1 MNNKVIKPFSFKVPL
16 LFFFV
21 FLAPIV
27 LGWSWCVY
35 LKMLTFQE
43 TVNAFLQLP
52 IVGLTILFF
61 SLVTVFY
68 IVNNRVLHSYDGT
81 PESAAKL
88 NKWTT
93 VFELGTVFL
102 ALTNAYVLPRIVT
115 LAFTLRGVS
124 ITITPILITCY
135 GMTFLLALF
144 FYIIFFQ
151 QVQKEIKELPFGR
164 ENIAFPIIARSII
177 VSSFSSAGLVL
188 LMISIMLSPVSI
200 MYTTYE
206 LLPRYYLPAAVIG
219 VGSIVADIFFQM
231 KGNVDRVKDISAFSM
246 SLADRDYTMKDLEIL
261 SRDEFG
267 ALAGDCNKFFN
278 VTKNLLGVIS
288 NSVSSAVQ
296 TSETFAEDMKN
307 SSDSITQIAG
317 NISNIQNKTKSQAE
331 SVESSK
337 TAINQMVDKF
347 ALLDKATET
356 QVKDVN
362 ASSHAI
368 EEMVENIRSVTQIL
382 ESNANSVTNLKEKSE
397 SGRLIIDRSVTFA
410 AEIIQKS
417 ESLKEASTIIQ
428 NIASQT
434 NLLAMN
440 AAIEAAHAGDTG
452 KGFAVVADE
461 IRKLAEESNEQGSR
475 ITQQLEEFQEAI
487 TGISNNTK
495 QIQVEFE
502 QIFQLTNEVK
512 DREIEIRNAME
523 IQTSESDS
531 ILSAMEE
538 ITTTAHSIRQ
548 ESDTLITGSNQIES
562 EISKLSD
569 ISKEI
574 ENEMAGIVTHSDK
587 LAVTASTAT
596 ESANRNKDNMLGIQ
610 AEVNQFKV

>member
-1 MNNKVIKPFSFKVPL
+1 MNDKIIKPFSFKVPL
-16 LFFFV
+16 LFFLV

-27 LGWSWCVY
+27 LSWSWCVY
-35 LKMLTFQE
+35 LKNLTFQE

-52 IVGLTILFF
+52 IIGLTILFF
-61 SLVTVFY
+61 SLVTLFY
-68 IVNNRVLHSYDGT
+68 VINNRMLHSYDGT

-102 ALTNAYVLPRIVT
+102 ALTNAYVVPRIVT

-246 SLADRDYTMKDLEIL
+246 SLADRDYTMNELEIL

-278 VTKNLLGVIS
+278 VTKNLLGVIN
-288 NSVSSAVQ
+288 NSVTSAVG
-296 TSETFAEDMKN
+296 TSEEFAEDMKK
-307 SSDSITQIAG
+307 SSSSIMQIADSIT
-317 NISNIQNKTKSQAE
+317 NIQDKTKSQTEA
-331 SVESSK
+331 VENSK
-337 TAINQMVDKF
+337 NAINEMLDKF
-347 ALLDKATET
+347 SVLDQATKT
-356 QVKDVN
+356 QVKDVEE
-362 ASSHAI
+362 SSRAI
-368 EEMVENIRSVTQIL
+368 EEMVQNIRSVTQIL
-382 ESNANSVTNLKEKSE
+382 ESNADSVTNLKEKSE
-397 SGRLIIDRSVTFA
+397 SGRTIIDRSVSFA
-410 AEIIQKS
+410 AEIMQKS

-475 ITQQLEEFQEAI
+475 ITQQLEEFQEAV

-495 QIQVEFE
+495 QIQAEFE

-523 IQTSESDS
+523 VQTSESDS
-531 ILSAMEE
+531 ILSAMED
-538 ITTTAHSIRQ
+538 ITSTANTIKEEAGILTS
-548 ESDTLITGSNQIES
+548 GSNKIES
-562 EISKLSD
+562 EMTVLTNISQ
-569 ISKEI
+569 EI
-574 ENEMAGIVTHSDK
+574 ENEMLGIAEHSDQI
-587 LAVTASTAT
+587 AATTTTVT
-596 ESANRNKDNMLGIQ
+596 EGANKNKDNMLGIQ
-610 AEVNQFKV
+610 EEVNQFKI